1 MFRKIKNTLEAF
13 VCIALVCALAGCS
26 NTGSSGRAV
35 DQPAGVN
42 DVLEAKMAEEDLKK
56 EGGSPSSAIS
66 ANSSENERRTGINDG
81 APEPLPI
88 SENEIVAAN
97 PEGIDID
104 LTVLSKN
111 MVYAEVF
118 NMMVTPDDYIG
129 KTVKMEGMY
138 TVYHDEATGKIYH
151 ACIIADATACCSQGI
166 EFLLTDDYTY
176 PDDYPEEFE
185 DVCIVGVF
193 DTYLEDGAT
202 YCTLKDARIE

>member
-1 MFRKIKNTLEAF
+1 MFRIIKNSLGSII
-13 VCIALVCALAGCS
+13 CIALVCAVAGCS
-26 NTGSSGRAV
+26 NTGSSARTV

-42 DVLEAKMAEEDLKK
+42 EVLKAKMAEEDLKT
-56 EGGSPSSAIS
+56 EGNIPDSATPADS
-66 ANSSENERRTGINDG
+66 VANERQAGINEG
-81 APEPLPI
+81 APEPESVDE
-88 SENEIVAAN
+88 SEIEAAHT
-97 PEGIDID
+97 EGIDID
-104 LTVLSKN
+104 LTALSKN

-118 NMMVTPDDYIG
+118 NMMVTPENYIG

-193 DTYLEDGAT
+193 D
-202 YCTLKDARIE
+202 